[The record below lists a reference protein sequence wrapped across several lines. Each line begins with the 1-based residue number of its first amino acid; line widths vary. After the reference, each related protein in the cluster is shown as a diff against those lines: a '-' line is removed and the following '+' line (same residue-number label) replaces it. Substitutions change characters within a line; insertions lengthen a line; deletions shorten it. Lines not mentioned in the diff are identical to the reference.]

1 MSFFGKIDF
10 CPKKHLEVVL
20 STSNAKKWI
29 FWAIWHSFCPEIFF
43 HRAFSFCC
51 RRPWKLLFLAYFSIF
66 EKKKLKITKITK
78 FQMSLERPIFNIFLH
93 LKRRWKASK
102 SYYSN
107 SEKKKFFKRL
117 QNLSWKINDPKIKN
131 AIFWKNRFLP
141 KKASR
146 SCFFNF

>member
-1 MSFFGKIDF
+1 MIQKKKFSFFGKIDF

-29 FWAIWHSFCPEIFF
+29 FWAIWHSFCPEKFF

-78 FQMSLERPIFNIFLH
+78 FQISLERPIFNIFLH
-93 LKRRWKASK
+93 SKRRWKASK
-102 SYYSN
+102 SYYLN

-117 QNLSWKINDPKIKN
+117 QIK
-131 AIFWKNRFLP
+131 FLKN
-141 KKASR
+141 
-146 SCFFNF
+146 FFSNF

>member
-1 MSFFGKIDF
+1 
-10 CPKKHLEVVL
+10 
-20 STSNAKKWI
+20 
-29 FWAIWHSFCPEIFF
+29 
-43 HRAFSFCC
+43 
-51 RRPWKLLFLAYFSIF
+51 LLFLAYFSIF

-117 QNLSWKINDPKIKN
+117 QIK
-131 AIFWKNRFLP
+131 FLKN
-141 KKASR
+141 
-146 SCFFNF
+146 CFSNF